1 MKPSEI
7 NQGVFVE
14 LKATHKRKSA
24 IQTFV
29 DKEHFMKSSHET
41 GLLLEE
47 YTETVI
53 SIQRELKLAS
63 LLEELI
69 MLHRAKNNITDIKIS
84 LVREYIY
91 VRMNCYRPDIETKD
105 LRVIVGTTYQY
116 GNNVD
121 VLFANENFMDKARR
135 KIESQ
140 IDEMIQS
147 KRNELNKFTGIPTT
161 ETRN

>member
-14 LKATHKRKSA
+14 LKATHKHKSA

-29 DKEHFMKSSHET
+29 DKEHFMNSSNET
-41 GLLLEE
+41 ELLLEE

-69 MLHRAKNNITDIKIS
+69 MLHRAKNNITDVKIS
-84 LVREYIY
+84 FVREYIY
-91 VRMNCYRPDIETKD
+91 VRMNCYRPDIETRD
-105 LRVIVGTTYQY
+105 LRVIAGTIFQY
-116 GNNVD
+116 GDNVD
-121 VLFANENFMDKARR
+121 LLFSNENFMDRAKR

>member
-24 IQTFV
+24 IQSFV
-29 DKEHFMKSSHET
+29 DKEHFMNSTHET

-69 MLHRAKNNITDIKIS
+69 MLHRAKNNIRDFKIS

-91 VRMNCYRPDIETKD
+91 VRMNCYRPDVETRD
-105 LRVIVGTTYQY
+105 LRVIVGTTLQF
-116 GNNVD
+116 GDQVKA
-121 VLFANENFMDKARR
+121 LFTNEEFMDKAKK

-140 IDEMIQS
+140 IDEMILS
-147 KRNELNKFTGIPTT
+147 KRNELNLFTGIPTT
-161 ETRN
+161 ESHN

>member
-69 MLHRAKNNITDIKIS
+69 MLHRAKNNIMDIKIS

>member
-24 IQTFV
+24 IQSFV
-29 DKEHFMKSSHET
+29 DKEHFVNSTHET

-69 MLHRAKNNITDIKIS
+69 MLHRAKNNIRDFKIS

-91 VRMNCYRPDIETKD
+91 VRMNCYRPDVETRD
-105 LRVIVGTTYQY
+105 LRVIVGTTLQF
-116 GNNVD
+116 GDQVKA
-121 VLFANENFMDKARR
+121 LFTNEEFMDKAKK

-140 IDEMIQS
+140 IDEMILS
-147 KRNELNKFTGIPTT
+147 KRNELNLFTGIPTT
-161 ETRN
+161 ESHN

>member
-41 GLLLEE
+41 ELLLAE

-63 LLEELI
+63 FLEELI
-69 MLHRAKNNITDIKIS
+69 MLNRAKNNIRDFKIS

-91 VRMNCYRPDIETKD
+91 VRMNCYRPDVETRD
-105 LRVIVGTTYQY
+105 LRVIVGTTIQY
-116 GNNVD
+116 GDQVEA
-121 VLFANENFMDKARR
+121 LFANEEFMDKAKK

-140 IDEMIQS
+140 IDEMIQA
-147 KRNELNKFTGIPTT
+147 KRKELNQYTGIPTT
-161 ETRN
+161 ESLN

>member
-41 GLLLEE
+41 ELLLAE

-63 LLEELI
+63 FLEELI
-69 MLHRAKNNITDIKIS
+69 MLNRAKNNIRDFKIS

-91 VRMNCYRPDIETKD
+91 VRMNCYRPDVETRD
-105 LRVIVGTTYQY
+105 LRVIVGTTFQY
-116 GNNVD
+116 GDQVD
-121 VLFANENFMDKARR
+121 ALFANEEFMDKAKK

-140 IDEMIQS
+140 IEEMILA
-147 KRNELNKFTGIPTT
+147 KRKELNQFTGIPTT
-161 ETRN
+161 ESLN